1 MFVIAAAVCD
11 FCKKKESELYQ
22 KEVGEMT
29 SYFNLL
35 VFLTNRAVFIWL
47 KIVFQEMSYFKPW
60 LFSVNHRIALWWL
73 FRIPDRIWNQWCLST
88 LNTLNT
94 AECTF

>member
-35 VFLTNRAVFIWL
+35 VFLTNRAVFI
-47 KIVFQEMSYFKPW
+47 
-60 LFSVNHRIALWWL
+60 
-73 FRIPDRIWNQWCLST
+73 
-88 LNTLNT
+88 
-94 AECTF
+94 